1 MTFKSVTRQSI
12 REEWMDTFFTL
23 CQAKG
28 VKVADE
34 VALRMCVAGYTPEA
48 ALVRYMTLNP
58 K

>member
-23 CQAKG
+23 CQAEG

-34 VALRMCVAGYTPEA
+34 VALRMCVAGYTPA
-48 ALVRYMTLNP
+48 DALARYMVLNQ

>member
-12 REEWMDTFFTL
+12 REEWMDTFFTP
-23 CQAKG
+23 CQAEG